1 MLKDLSRDPSLC
13 TTASQQPLDTM
24 SQPPLWLASFE
35 ERLFRKLDTAKS
47 DFTQQSPAVEPE
59 AADVQVQLQEVINS
73 RLKWVS
79 CRQLLYAD
87 REAFMGRL
95 SRSQLAAP
103 QVCQS
108 EPSVGTVPPKAATP
122 SEQDPGYA
130 DTPRPPA
137 PARLLSRQL

>member
-73 RLKWVS
+73 RLK
-79 CRQLLYAD
+79 
-87 REAFMGRL
+87 
-95 SRSQLAAP
+95 
-103 QVCQS
+103 
-108 EPSVGTVPPKAATP
+108 
-122 SEQDPGYA
+122 
-130 DTPRPPA
+130 
-137 PARLLSRQL
+137 